1 MAALKPASTRACATG
16 SITALNT
23 LATTLNRRSDDVN
36 AVLETLPVKLDKLAR
51 VASYGS
57 WFQFYLCGID
67 IVAGPG
73 QSASLNLP
81 TGLPTVNQPI
91 YTNAATRCTQDG
103 MRELQGR

>member
-1 MAALKPASTRACATG
+1 M
-16 SITALNT
+16 
-23 LATTLNRRSDDVN
+23 N
-36 AVLETLPVKLDKLAR
+36 AVLETLPVKLEKLAR

-81 TGLPTVNQPI
+81 PACRRSISRFTPTRPRDALKTV
-91 YTNAATRCTQDG
+91 
-103 MRELQGR
+103 